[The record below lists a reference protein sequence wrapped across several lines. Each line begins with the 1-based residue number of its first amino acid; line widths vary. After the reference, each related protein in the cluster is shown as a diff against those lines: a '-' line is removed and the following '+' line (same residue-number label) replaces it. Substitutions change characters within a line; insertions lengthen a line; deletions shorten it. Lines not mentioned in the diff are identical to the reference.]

1 MGERIKGLSIGLD
14 LDSANLNRSLTEI
27 KRNFRTLNSDLKL
40 TGNNFKYTEKSTDSY
55 KQRIKELDGTIA
67 GYKKNIDDLAKQYD
81 KVSQEQGENSTK
93 AQNLRQEYN
102 KQANELNFLE
112 KELEKTTAEFEEFKK
127 AQVEAQRM
135 AESGWGKTSK
145 VFESMGPKLTKMGDG
160 LKSIG
165 KGLMIGVTTPVL
177 GIAAASG
184 KAFAEVD
191 KGLDTVT
198 QATGATGSELKKLQN
213 SFKDVYGNFP
223 ADAETVGGVLGEV
236 NTRLGFTGKEL
247 ESATESFLKFSH
259 ITGSDG
265 VQAVQLI
272 TRAMGDAGIEADEYQ
287 SVLDMVAKA
296 AQASGI
302 SVDTLADSIT
312 KYGAPMRAM
321 GFEMQESIA
330 LFSQW
335 EKSGV
340 NTEIAF
346 SGLKKAI
353 SNWGKAGKNPRE
365 EFKKTLAEIE
375 KTPDIASA
383 TSLAIEAFGA
393 KAGPDLADAIKGG
406 RFSYQ
411 EFLKTIEDSQGTVNQ
426 TFKDSESG
434 SERFKVAMNKLKL
447 VGADVWASIE
457 SAFAPV
463 MEELIKKLSIAVDW
477 FSNLSDGSKRS
488 IVIFSGIAAAIGPVV
503 FGLGAFISTIGNAV
517 TVLAPLL
524 ASIAKAGGLISFL
537 STKVPILGTV
547 FTALTGPI
555 GIVLGVLAGLAVAF
569 TIAYK
574 KSETFRNFVN
584 GAIESVKQTFSD
596 FIQFIQ
602 PFVDSV
608 KNIFK
613 QAISAIVDFAKDI
626 WIQINGFFNE
636 NGISIVQALQNICN
650 FIKAIFEFILNF
662 VIKPIMFAIWQ
673 VMQFIWPAVKALIV
687 STWENIKGVIQGA
700 INIILGIIKVF
711 SSLFTGNWRGVWDGI
726 VMILKGT
733 VQLIWNLIQL
743 WFVGKILGVVRY
755 FGGLLKGLIT
765 IIWVAIIGVFKKSLS
780 AIWNATKSI
789 FGFLFNSVKSIFTN
803 MKNWLS
809 NTWSSIRTNTIGKA
823 QSLFSGVKSKFTNL
837 WNATKEIFSNLR
849 NWMSNIWNSIKD
861 NTVGIASRLWS
872 KVRGIFTNMR
882 DGLSSIIDKIKSH
895 IGGMVSAIKKG
906 LNKLIDG
913 LNWVGGKLGM
923 DKIPK
928 LHTGTEHTHT
938 TTRLVKNGKIA
949 RDTFA
954 TVGDK
959 GRGNGPNGFRNEMI
973 EFPNGK
979 RVITPNTDTT
989 AYLPKGSKVYNG
1001 AQTYSMLNGTLP
1013 RFSLGTMWKDI
1024 KSGASSAFNWTKDKI
1039 GKGTKWLG
1047 DKVGDVLDFMEN
1059 PGKLLNYILEAF
1071 GIDFNSLTKG
1081 MGIAGDITK
1090 AAWSKIKKSAT
1101 DWIKENLEAMGG
1113 GDLVGGILDPDK
1125 INYHYGRTAAYTA
1138 ATGRPFHEGVDFPF
1152 VYQEVRTP
1160 MGGRLTRMP
1169 FMSGGYGNYVKITSG
1184 VIDMLFAHLKN
1195 FSKSPPSGTMVKPGD
1210 VVGLTGNTG
1219 FSTGPHLHFEMR
1231 RNGRHFDPEPYLRN
1245 AKKKGRLSIGGGGAT
1260 SGSGATY
1267 ASRVIR
1273 QAQSILG
1280 GRYKGKWIH
1289 DQMMRVAKRESNYQS
1304 NAVNNW
1310 DINAQRG
1317 DPSRGLFQ
1325 IIGSTFRANAKRG
1338 YTNFNNPV
1346 HQGISAMQYIVRR
1359 YGWDGFKRAGDY
1371 AYATGGK
1378 VFDGWYNLGED
1389 GHPEWVIPTD
1399 PARRNDAMKMLHYAA
1414 AEVRGKNASKNK
1426 RPSQLSSVNGFD
1438 DPSLLLKMIEQ
1449 QQQQIALLLKIAQSN
1464 DVIADKDYQPIIDEY
1479 AFDKK
1484 VNASIEKRERQE
1496 STKVKFRKGGI
1507 AIQ

>member
-27 KRNFRTLNSDLKL
+27 KRSFRTLNSDLKL
-40 TGNNFKYTEKSTDSY
+40 TGNNFKYTEKSTESY
-55 KQRIKELDGTIA
+55 KQRIKDLDGTIA

-102 KQANELNFLE
+102 KQANELNHLE
-112 KELEKTTAEFEEFKK
+112 RELQKTSAEFEEFKK

-165 KGLMIGVTTPVL
+165 KGMMIGITAPVL

-247 ESATESFLKFSH
+247 ENATQSFLKFSH

-272 TRAMGDAGIEADEYQ
+272 TRAMGDAGIEASEYQ

-321 GFEMQESIA
+321 GFEMKESIA

-488 IVIFSGIAAAIGPVV
+488 IVIFGGIAAAIGPVV

-524 ASIAKAGGLISFL
+524 AGIAKAGGLISFL

-584 GAIESVKQTFSD
+584 GAIDSVKQTFSN

-602 PFVDSV
+602 PFIDSV

-626 WIQINGFFNE
+626 WSQINSFFNE

-700 INIILGIIKVF
+700 LNIILGLIKFF
-711 SSLFTGNWRGVWDGI
+711 SSLFTGDWRGVWDAI
-726 VMILKGT
+726 VMILKGV

-755 FGGLLKGLIT
+755 FGGLLKGLIAG
-765 IIWVAIIGVFKKSLS
+765 IWDVIKSIFSKSLS
-780 AIWNATKSI
+780 VIWNATKSI

-823 QSLFSGVKSKFTNL
+823 QSLFSGVKSKFTSL
-837 WNATKEIFSNLR
+837 WNATKDIFSNLR
-849 NWMSNIWNSIKD
+849 NWTANIWNSIKD

-882 DGLSSIIDKIKSH
+882 DGLQSIISKIKSH

-906 LNKLIDG
+906 LNKLIEG

-923 DKIPK
+923 EKIPK

-1024 KSGASSAFNWTKDKI
+1024 KSGASSAFNWTKDQI

-1273 QAQSILG
+1273 QAQCILG

-1325 IIGSTFRANAKRG
+1325 IISSTFRANAKRG
-1338 YTNFNNPV
+1338 YTNYNNPV

-1359 YGWDGFKRAGDY
+1359 YGWGGFKRAGDY

-1389 GHPEWVIPTD
+1389 GHPEWVIPTN

-1414 AEVRGKNASKNK
+1414 AEVRGKKANKNK
-1426 RPSQLSSVNGFD
+1426 RPSQLSDLNGFD

-1449 QQQQIALLLKIAQSN
+1449 QQQQIGILLQIAQSN
-1464 DVIADKDYQPIIDEY
+1464 DVIANKDYQPIINEND
-1479 AFDKK
+1479 FDKK
-1484 VNASIEKRERQE
+1484 VNSSIDKRERKE
-1496 STKVKFRKGGI
+1496 NVKVRFRKGGVVT
-1507 AIQ
+1507 

>member
-14 LDSANLNRSLTEI
+14 LDAANLNRSFAEI
-27 KRNFRTLNSDLKL
+27 KRNFKTLNSDLKL

-55 KQRIKELDGTIA
+55 QQRIKELDGTII
-67 GYKKNIDDLAKQYD
+67 GYKKNVDDLAKQYD
-81 KVSQEQGENSTK
+81 KVSQEQGENSAE
-93 AQNLRQEYN
+93 AQKLRQEYN
-102 KQANELNFLE
+102 KQANELNYLE
-112 KELEKTTAEFEEFKK
+112 RELQKTSAEFEEFKK

-145 VFESMGPKLTKMGDG
+145 IFESMGPKLTKMGDG

-165 KGLMIGVTTPVL
+165 KGMMIGVTAPVL

-198 QATGATGSELKKLQN
+198 QATGATGGELKKLQN

-259 ITGSDG
+259 ITGSEG

-321 GFEMQESIA
+321 GFEMKESIA

-447 VGADVWASIE
+447 VGADVWTSIE

-488 IVIFSGIAAAIGPVV
+488 IVIFGGIAAAIGPVV

-524 ASIAKAGGLISFL
+524 AGIAKADGLISFL

-584 GAIESVKQTFSD
+584 GAIESVKQTFSN

-602 PFVDSV
+602 PFIDSV

-626 WIQINGFFNE
+626 WSQINGFFNE

-650 FIKAIFEFILNF
+650 FIKAIFEFIINF

-700 INIILGIIKVF
+700 LNIILGLIKFF
-711 SSLFTGNWRGVWDGI
+711 SSLFTGDWRGVWDAI
-726 VMILKGT
+726 VMILKGV

-755 FGGLLKGLIT
+755 FGGLLKGLIAG
-765 IIWVAIIGVFKKSLS
+765 IWDVIKSIFSKSLS

-882 DGLSSIIDKIKSH
+882 DGLQSIISKIKSH
-895 IGGMVSAIKKG
+895 IGGMVDAIKKG

-979 RVITPNTDTT
+979 RVLTPNTDTT

-1013 RFSLGTMWKDI
+1013 RFSIGTMWKDI
-1024 KSGASSAFNWTKDKI
+1024 KSGASSAFNWTKDQI

-1047 DKVGDVLDFMEN
+1047 DKVGDVMDFIDN
-1059 PGKLLNYILEAF
+1059 PGKLLNYVLQAF
-1071 GIDFNSLTKG
+1071 GVDFSSLTKG

-1090 AAWSKIKKSAT
+1090 AAWSKIKKSA
-1101 DWIKENLEAMGG
+1101 IKWLEDAFAESGDGG
-1113 GDLVGGILDPDK
+1113 VLDMNK
-1125 INYHYGRTAAYTA
+1125 LRYLYGHTAAYTRE
-1138 ATGRPFHEGVDFPF
+1138 TGRPFHEGLDFDYIYEP
-1152 VYQEVRTP
+1152 VPSTIN
-1160 MGGRLTRMP
+1160 GRAQVMP
-1169 FMSGGYGNYVKITSG
+1169 FHNGGYGKWVKIVKG
-1184 VIDMLFAHLKN
+1184 ALEVIYAHL
-1195 FSKSPPSGTMVKPGD
+1195 SKYKVKTGQQ
-1210 VVGLTGNTG
+1210 VRVGQTVGISGNTG
-1219 FSTGPHLHFEMR
+1219 FSTGPHLHYEMR
-1231 RNGRHFDPEPYLRN
+1231 WNGRHRDPLPWLRKN
-1245 AKKKGRLSIGGGGAT
+1245 NGGGKSTPGGNGA
-1260 SGSGATY
+1260 AN
-1267 ASRVIR
+1267 ARRAIKA
-1273 QAQSILG
+1273 AQNILG
-1280 GRYKGKWIH
+1280 GRYKASWITNE
-1289 DQMMRVAKRESNYQS
+1289 MMRVASRESNYTA

-1310 DINAQRG
+1310 DSNPRAGI
-1317 DPSRGLFQ
+1317 PSRGMFQ
-1325 IIGSTFRANAKRG
+1325 MIDPSFRAYAKSG
-1338 YTNFNNPV
+1338 YNNPLNPT
-1346 HQGISAMQYIVRR
+1346 HQAISAMRYIVGKWVPRTGSWR
-1359 YGWDGFKRAGDY
+1359 AAFKRAGDY

-1389 GHPEWVIPTD
+1389 GHPEWIIPTD
-1399 PARRNDAMKMLHYAA
+1399 PARRNDAMKILHYAA
-1414 AEVRGKNASKNK
+1414 AEVRGKKASKNK
-1426 RPSQLSSVNGFD
+1426 RPSQLSDLNGFD